1 MRYVINTNDEQ
12 GIIGIQ
18 LEKWRKEN
26 KLEIIESS
34 KTIIEIQASLERVS
48 KALETLKKVG
58 YNSNVMKIF
67 LHEETKLSF
76 KDINKVLNEQENF
89 LRQIGALKK

>member
-12 GIIGIQ
+12 GIIGMQ

-34 KTIIEIQASLERVS
+34 KTIIEIQASLDKVA
-48 KALETLKKVG
+48 KALVTLKAVG

-67 LHEETKLSF
+67 LHEETKLSY
-76 KDINKVLNEQENF
+76 KEI
-89 LRQIGALKK
+89 